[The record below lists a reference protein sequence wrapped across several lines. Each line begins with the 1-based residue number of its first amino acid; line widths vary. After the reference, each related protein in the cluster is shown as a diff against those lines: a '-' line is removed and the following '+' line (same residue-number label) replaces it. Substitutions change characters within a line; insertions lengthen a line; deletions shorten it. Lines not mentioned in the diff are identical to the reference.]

1 MSRQP
6 HEWTED
12 DLLNLISNKAQ
23 ESFTL
28 EFKACG
34 ALIDKG
40 WRQEFAKDVSAFAN
54 SAGGVLIYGIKE
66 NRHTHEAEEIDDGF
80 DPTAPSKE
88 QLEQIVNS
96 NIHRRIDGIRYN
108 AVPLSRTRSGRVAYV
123 ICIPESSHAPHMANH
138 RFYKRFE
145 FQSVPME
152 EFEVRERYRR
162 ETYPS
167 KDIVRAWF
175 DDGINPLLASL
186 VSELGELSKERWT
199 WNHMNKS
206 FGGLNANVGI
216 ELNRSANQDD
226 FLQRYAEVNTGL
238 GEHDRV
244 VQVLNQAGETYF
256 NEVARSASLRN
267 LVKRLTSIR
276 ALKVLKSAYQY
287 KLTGTTKAELVAQ
300 LFGSEGVTSDTLR
313 WFAEYAIDQRQMLQ
327 NDTVMPF
334 WLQHRELFVQV
345 PLQRQF
351 KRARSRVITART
363 ELSKTDEAL
372 IATLEQIRKAL
383 SKEHGVPFEETRRN
397 VVYEPYPMGLS
408 GVYR

>member
-123 ICIPESSHAPHMANH
+123 I
-138 RFYKRFE
+138 
-145 FQSVPME
+145 
-152 EFEVRERYRR
+152 
-162 ETYPS
+162 
-167 KDIVRAWF
+167 
-175 DDGINPLLASL
+175 
-186 VSELGELSKERWT
+186 
-199 WNHMNKS
+199 
-206 FGGLNANVGI
+206 
-216 ELNRSANQDD
+216 
-226 FLQRYAEVNTGL
+226 
-238 GEHDRV
+238 
-244 VQVLNQAGETYF
+244 
-256 NEVARSASLRN
+256 
-267 LVKRLTSIR
+267 
-276 ALKVLKSAYQY
+276 
-287 KLTGTTKAELVAQ
+287 
-300 LFGSEGVTSDTLR
+300 
-313 WFAEYAIDQRQMLQ
+313 
-327 NDTVMPF
+327 
-334 WLQHRELFVQV
+334 
-345 PLQRQF
+345 
-351 KRARSRVITART
+351 
-363 ELSKTDEAL
+363 
-372 IATLEQIRKAL
+372 
-383 SKEHGVPFEETRRN
+383 
-397 VVYEPYPMGLS
+397 
-408 GVYR
+408 